1 MLSVPTNATVQPSG
15 FLGYLTDHLT
25 PRKRFTPAASV
36 VTRDGHDRCTVPG
49 CIRRPHHWGAAFC
62 SKHAQRAF
70 ENGHVE
76 ATVATIRELAVF
88 APWIDYG
95 LRLYHN
101 TPAVRIALARS
112 TKLLRYEPQ
121 RGEEWE
127 RYLAGRMS
135 AVRAKAGIPVDARR
149 LLITVLCY
157 FAFEAAYPERVM
169 SRDVHDI
176 GLARSLIRLGK
187 CKQPAPRKSNLVP
200 CGAYIASELGRF
212 AITFLDLLKRR
223 TRADNIKRERE
234 DAALVDFTES

>member
-1 MLSVPTNATVQPSG
+1 MS
-15 FLGYLTDHLT
+15 HLT
-25 PRKRFTPAASV
+25 ARKRFTAAASV
-36 VTRDGHDRCTVPG
+36 VAHDAHDRCTVPG

-76 ATVATIRELAVF
+76 ASAVTIRELAQFVD
-88 APWIDYG
+88 WIDDG
-95 LRLYHN
+95 LRLYRD
-101 TPAVRIALARS
+101 TSAVRIALARAE
-112 TKLLRYEPQ
+112 KLLHFTPQ

-127 RYLAGRMS
+127 RYFACRMS
-135 AVRAKAGIPVDARR
+135 AVRAKAGVPVDARR
-149 LLITVLCY
+149 VLITILTY
-157 FAFEAAYPERVM
+157 FAFEAAFPERVM
-169 SRDVHDI
+169 STDVHDI

-223 TRADNIKRERE
+223 TRADNIKRQRE
-234 DAALVDFTES
+234 DAALTDFSTPNESSLTPNDHH

>member
-1 MLSVPTNATVQPSG
+1 M
-15 FLGYLTDHLT
+15 

-36 VTRDGHDRCTVPG
+36 VTHDAHDRCTVRG

-76 ATVATIRELAVF
+76 ATVATIRDLAQF
-88 APWIDYG
+88 YPWIDDG

-101 TPAVRIALARS
+101 TPAVKIALVRAE
-112 TKLLRYEPQ
+112 KLLRYTAQ
-121 RGEEWE
+121 RDAEWE
-127 RYLAGRMS
+127 RYFAGRMS

-149 LLITVLCY
+149 ALLTVLTY
-157 FAFEAAYPERVM
+157 FAFEAAHPERVM
-169 SRDVHDI
+169 NTDVRNI

-200 CGAYIASELGRF
+200 CGAYIARELGTF
-212 AITFLDLLKRR
+212 AIAFLDLLKRR
-223 TRADNIKRERE
+223 TRADNVKRARE
-234 DAALVDFTES
+234 DAALVDFGLVD